1 MFLARIGS
9 RGMHYSQML
18 WLGRKRD
25 GAKQHV
31 GEIAS
36 FQDGKYESDLS
47 SGMCCVVWENSS
59 QPPVLVKNTVRNT
72 GSE

>member
-1 MFLARIGS
+1 MVFFARIGG

-25 GAKQHV
+25 GAKKHV

-36 FQDGKYESDLS
+36 FQDGKYESDCLLGCAVWSGRTHLS
-47 SGMCCVVWENSS
+47 LQC
-59 QPPVLVKNTVRNT
+59 
-72 GSE
+72 